1 MKKNVKNFIWNNV
14 GLTFNCF
21 NSLFFLIIIR
31 YINGTDIAGI
41 FTYSFSL
48 CCLFY
53 IISNYYNRAYQVSD
67 YSNKFN
73 FNTYFSCRIFA
84 SLASIMLLLIFS
96 IISKFNFYKIMI
108 LLLLMIFRIIESI
121 SDCFYAAI
129 QKKDELYKVG
139 ISLTVKA
146 IIGLILFLFL
156 DVIFKNVLYSI
167 ASLIIINLLI
177 FFVYDLRNYK
187 SISNERIKISTK
199 DIKELLISSFPVFIF
214 SFLSIYI
221 ANCHKYIL
229 TYYVSNE
236 IQTIFGILI
245 MPATML
251 SLVGSYMI
259 MPFINKLVTYYNT
272 QLYKS
277 FRKMAVKICT
287 FLIFM
292 GIAILAF
299 CYFFGVPIL
308 NFIYSLNLN
317 DYKFNLMIIILS
329 AIMMALSLIISN
341 LLTILGENK
350 KQTIIYLITSIIS
363 TLTGIFLIK
372 KYFITGA
379 VYSYFISY
387 LVNVILYLGLYLK
400 KIHNLDS

>member
-1 MKKNVKNFIWNNV
+1 MKKDVKNFIWNNV

-21 NSLFFLIIIR
+21 NSLFFLLIVR

-73 FNTYFSCRIFA
+73 FNTYFSCRVFA
-84 SLASIMLLLIFS
+84 SISSILLLLIFS
-96 IISKFNFYKIMI
+96 IISKFDFYKISI
-108 LLLLMIFRIIESI
+108 LLLLMIYRIIESI

-146 IIGLILFLFL
+146 LIGLMLFLIL
-156 DVIFKNVLYSI
+156 DLAFKNIIYSI
-167 ASLIIINLLI
+167 VSLIIINLIILLT
-177 FFVYDLRNYK
+177 YDLKNYK
-187 SISNERIKISTK
+187 SINNEQLSINFKNIKL
-199 DIKELLISSFPVFIF
+199 LLIDSFPVFIF
-214 SFLSIYI
+214 SFLSIYM
-221 ANCHKYIL
+221 ANCQKYVL

-236 IQTIFGILI
+236 IQTIFGIII

-251 SLVGSYMI
+251 SLVGNYII
-259 MPFINKLVTYYNT
+259 MPFINRLVTYYNT
-272 QLYKS
+272 QSYKL
-277 FRKMAVKICT
+277 FKKMATKICIS
-287 FLIFM
+287 LIFI
-292 GIAILAF
+292 GILVLIC
-299 CYFFGVPIL
+299 CYFLGIPIL
-308 NFIYSLNLN
+308 NIIYSLNLN
-317 DYKFNLMIIILS
+317 NYKMNLMIVILS
-329 AIMMALSLIISN
+329 SIMMSISLIISN

-350 KQTIIYLITSIIS
+350 KQTLIYLITSIIATITS
-363 TLTGIFLIK
+363 IILIK
-372 KYFITGA
+372 KYYINGA

-387 LVNVILYLGLYLK
+387 LVNVILYRVLYLK
-400 KIHNLDS
+400 KIHNLD